1 MIYDNPQEYVQGI
14 IADNIKKLKHKGVG
28 HVALELSENYRMQFP
43 FVKNPGF
50 KEEKECRAVVC
61 STIGHYNIPSSENIL
76 FSKVKYRTAN
86 NKLIPYIEMNFE
98 RVKQSII
105 KEIFIGPKSEVEI
118 EDIVNF
124 LSFYGYYDGIDG
136 GYNYQQ
142 PVAIKK
148 SSTTYR

>member
-1 MIYDNPQEYVQGI
+1 MGY
-14 IADNIKKLKHKGVG
+14 
-28 HVALELSENYRMQFP
+28 VALELSENYRMQFP

-50 KEEKECRAVVC
+50 KEEKEWREVVC

-105 KEIFIGPKSEVEI
+105 KEIFIGSKSEVEI

-124 LSFYGYYDGIDG
+124 LSFYGYYDSIEGDIILSNQLLSKNQAQRIDEKC
-136 GYNYQQ
+136 
-142 PVAIKK
+142 IDKRK
-148 SSTTYR
+148 LLCICE